1 MTITRRDILK
11 NLGVGLA
18 TTSVLRVIP
27 AMAAEHAHQTIAK
40 QKAATGAYSPKYFNA
55 HEYRTLKA
63 LCNAILPPDE
73 RSKGAVEAGAPEFID
88 LLTSENEE
96 FQRKLGGGL
105 IWLDAECGDRYGAT
119 FLASKPAQQT
129 EILDLIAF
137 RKNADQDVR
146 LTQPVRFFAL
156 LRNLT
161 CDAYF
166 TSEIGIHDL
175 GYIGNTYVRE
185 FRGCPPLPE

>member
-11 NLGVGLA
+11 NLGAGLA
-18 TTSVLRVIP
+18 ATSVLRVIP
-27 AMAAEHAHQTIAK
+27 ALAAEHAHQAIAK
-40 QKAATGAYSPKYFNA
+40 QKAATGTYVPKYFNA
-55 HEYRTLKA
+55 HEYRTLRA
-63 LCNAILPPDE
+63 LCHAILPPDE

-96 FQRKLGGGL
+96 FQRRLGGGL
-105 IWLDAECGDRYGAT
+105 LWLDAECDDRYGTT
-119 FLASKPAQQT
+119 FLASKPGQQT
-129 EILDLIAF
+129 EMLDLIAF
-137 RKNADQDVR
+137 RKNAEHDAR
-146 LTQPVRFFAL
+146 LSQPVHFFAL

-166 TSEIGIHDL
+166 TSQIGIHDL

-185 FRGCPPLPE
+185 FHGCPPLPE